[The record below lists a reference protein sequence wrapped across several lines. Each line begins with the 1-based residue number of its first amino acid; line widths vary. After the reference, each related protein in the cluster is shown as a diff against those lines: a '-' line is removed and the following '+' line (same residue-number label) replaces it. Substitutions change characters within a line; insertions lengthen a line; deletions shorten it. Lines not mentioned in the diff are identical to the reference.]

1 MVSSSKRQQMGN
13 ITTSKENM
21 RVETRKRQKS
31 HPDLQTAAC
40 PGVACPDEPRAQSGA
55 QSQETE
61 TSATGE
67 TLPHMRGGR
76 VKQADRKT
84 QDSDSEGDYPDL
96 VPSSHGDTHP
106 DNLME
111 SEEESDSDES
121 SIDISTFWR
130 NLNVGK
136 GTPTGGENSVAE
148 AEENRASDN
157 CETTKASRQPQW
169 QRELAPAGQQ
179 APLQQQ
185 QQPQL
190 QQQRATTTPIIHA
203 WQGQQQQQAYAP
215 QFHTIANGLP

>member
-84 QDSDSEGDYPDL
+84 QAKAATKRNL
-96 VPSSHGDTHP
+96 VP
-106 DNLME
+106 
-111 SEEESDSDES
+111 
-121 SIDISTFWR
+121 
-130 NLNVGK
+130 
-136 GTPTGGENSVAE
+136 GEQPGF
-148 AEENRASDN
+148 
-157 CETTKASRQPQW
+157 SR
-169 QRELAPAGQQ
+169 RK
-179 APLQQQ
+179 
-185 QQPQL
+185 
-190 QQQRATTTPIIHA
+190 
-203 WQGQQQQQAYAP
+203 
-215 QFHTIANGLP
+215 